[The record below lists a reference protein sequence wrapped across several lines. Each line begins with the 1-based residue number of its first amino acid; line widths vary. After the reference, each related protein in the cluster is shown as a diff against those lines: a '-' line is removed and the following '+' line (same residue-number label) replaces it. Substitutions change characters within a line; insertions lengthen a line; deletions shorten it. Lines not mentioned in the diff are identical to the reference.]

1 MRKPAKYELP
11 EEKILTVSENLDAA
25 TADMVLSQTLI
36 SPIHEADEASRNM
49 EIPSLHYSLKE
60 LNDRISKGIEQYHK
74 GEYYTQEEAHAFFE
88 RWMSRV

>member
-1 MRKPAKYELP
+1 MRKPTKYELP
-11 EEKILTVSENLDAA
+11 EEEVLTVSENLDAA
-25 TADMVLSQTLI
+25 TADMVLSQAL
-36 SPIHEADEASRNM
+36 SPIHEDDEASRNM
-49 EIPSLHYSLKE
+49 AIPSLHYSLEE